1 LAAVATANATGYP
14 LLTSARGRRAFR
26 RTAKGWRVAVRSL
39 RSSAKGRLAS
49 GVATVRLYKEN
60 GTALVRGV
68 RGEARANYEATRTS
82 LTNLE
87 TTAAIEAGEL
97 GMSVGV
103 AAGLAMGA
111 IETAVTE
118 GEALIREIAGQGDG
132 DARELQGLINRVG
145 K

>member
-1 LAAVATANATGYP
+1 V
-14 LLTSARGRRAFR
+14 
-26 RTAKGWRVAVRSL
+26 K
-39 RSSAKGRLAS
+39 
-49 GVATVRLYKEN
+49 LYKEN

-68 RGEARANYEATRTS
+68 RGEARGNYEATRTS

-103 AAGLAMGA
+103 AAALAAGA
-111 IETAVTE
+111 IDAAVTE
-118 GEALIREIAGQGDG
+118 GETIIREIAGEGDG